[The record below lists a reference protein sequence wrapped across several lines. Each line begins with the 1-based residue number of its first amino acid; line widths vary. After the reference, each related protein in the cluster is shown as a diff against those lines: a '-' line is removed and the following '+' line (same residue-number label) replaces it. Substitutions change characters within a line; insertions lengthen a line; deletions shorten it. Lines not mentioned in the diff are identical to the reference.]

1 MDLINCLPKVLKKTE
16 WSKTFLKKIHFVCKI
31 RTLFMKTGRRNDV
44 KGHIDHRISCCND
57 VMAHI
62 DHRIVCCS
70 DVMTILT
77 AESFAAMM

>member
-44 KGHIDHRISCCND
+44 KAYIDHRISCCND
-57 VMAHI
+57 VKGQI
-62 DHRIVCCS
+62 DRRISCCN
-70 DVMTILT
+70 DVMAILT
-77 AESFAAMM
+77 TESFAAMM

>member
-44 KGHIDHRISCCND
+44 KAHTDHRISCCND
-57 VMAHI
+57 VMA
-62 DHRIVCCS
+62 
-70 DVMTILT
+70 ILT
-77 AESFAAMM
+77 TESFAAMM

>member
-57 VMAHI
+57 I
-62 DHRIVCCS
+62 DHRIVCCN
-70 DVMTILT
+70 DLMAILT
-77 AESFAAMM
+77 AESVAATM

>member
-44 KGHIDHRISCCND
+44 
-57 VMAHI
+57 MA
-62 DHRIVCCS
+62 
-70 DVMTILT
+70 ILT
-77 AESFAAMM
+77 TESFAAMM